1 MKKLRAAILLSI
13 VAGLLAVAGGSVPA
27 QPEVQPPRSLEDQLL
42 EKVSG
47 DSRDATRRGPD
58 RESSVPGDAAVEPG
72 DTPGE
77 GGDDLDARLRRELGA
92 AGVSED
98 ERPLLEVARRMREV
112 EGRIAQND
120 SGLKTQGLQRQIVS
134 DLDRLIEQAR
144 KKCQGGK
151 PGSKP
156 PKGSSRG
163 KPKQGSPGKQPGAN
177 PGMAPIQKTGAGEHP
192 KPDSQQMRTM
202 MQELWDVSLPLQ
214 QRKEL
219 LQLPFDEFLPEYELL
234 IEQYFRRLSEEEDE
248 W

>member
-1 MKKLRAAILLSI
+1 MKKMRAAILLSI
-13 VAGLLAVAGGSVPA
+13 VAGVLAVAGGSVPA

-42 EKVSG
+42 EDLSG
-47 DSRDATRRGPD
+47 DPAEEAD
-58 RESSVPGDAAVEPG
+58 RQSSASGDAAVEPG

-77 GGDDLDARLRRELGA
+77 GGGDLDARLRRELGA

-98 ERPLLEVARRMREV
+98 ESPLLEVARRMHEA

-156 PKGSSRG
+156 SNGSSGG

-177 PGMAPIQKTGAGEHP
+177 PGMAPVQKTGAGDHP

-202 MQELWDVSLPLQ
+202 MQRLWNVSLPPQ

-234 IEQYFRRLSEEEDE
+234 IERYFRRLSEEEDE
-248 W
+248 R